1 MQSTTGQ
8 MQFASF
14 GARAG
19 AYVVDSIIVYVL
31 TFVLVTVRTLGF
43 VFGGEAAQMLSIVMT
58 VVIFQA
64 VVGIYWWFYT
74 TGWSPGRALVGIRIV
89 DAVGQRPGARRG
101 IGRLLMAQVSGLAIG
116 IGYLAMLWSPQ
127 RQTWHDAAAG
137 TYVIRVR

>member
-1 MQSTTGQ
+1 MR
-8 MQFASF
+8 FASF

-19 AYVVDSIIVYVL
+19 AYVVDSIVVFVML
-31 TFVLVTVRTLGF
+31 FVLLTIRTLSF
-43 VFGGEAAQMLSIVMT
+43 VFGGEAAQALSIVMT
-58 VVIFQA
+58 LVIFQA
-64 VVGIYWWFYT
+64 AVGIYWWFYA

-101 IGRLLMAQVSGLAIG
+101 IGRLLMMQISGLAIG

-127 RQTWHDAAAG
+127 SQTWHDAAAG